1 MERKRLRT
9 GSGLS
14 VYGRRL
20 IAYIVLTLIS
30 FFCLFWFYVLFVNA
44 TRSNGELQSG
54 FTLIPSTHFLTNWK
68 NLLAGT
74 IPVLKGML
82 NSMVVSTLNAIL
94 CVYFSTMTAYAIHA
108 YDFKLKKYI
117 YPFILMV
124 MMIPSQV
131 TALGFVKLA
140 SGMGLED
147 SFIPLVI
154 PSIAAPVT
162 FFYMKQYMEST
173 LPLSLIEAAR
183 IDGANALQVFLKI
196 ILPGLRPVLAV
207 TLILDTVWWFKHYT
221 LVWVLTQGGPG
232 DETALVSISIYKQA
246 FDNFNF
252 GSAAAMSVIVFI
264 VCFIVGI
271 VYRRILDED

>member
-1 MERKRLRT
+1 MMILA
-9 GSGLS
+9 G
-14 VYGRRL
+14 
-20 IAYIVLTLIS
+20 
-30 FFCLFWFYVLFVNA
+30 
-44 TRSNGELQSG
+44 LQS
-54 FTLIPSTHFLTNWK
+54 I
-68 NLLAGT
+68 
-74 IPVLKGML
+74 
-82 NSMVVSTLNAIL
+82 
-94 CVYFSTMTAYAIHA
+94 
-108 YDFKLKKYI
+108 
-117 YPFILMV
+117 
-124 MMIPSQV
+124 
-131 TALGFVKLA
+131 
-140 SGMGLED
+140 SGD
-147 SFIPLVI
+147 I
-154 PSIAAPVT
+154 
-162 FFYMKQYMEST
+162 K
-173 LPLSLIEAAR
+173 EAAR